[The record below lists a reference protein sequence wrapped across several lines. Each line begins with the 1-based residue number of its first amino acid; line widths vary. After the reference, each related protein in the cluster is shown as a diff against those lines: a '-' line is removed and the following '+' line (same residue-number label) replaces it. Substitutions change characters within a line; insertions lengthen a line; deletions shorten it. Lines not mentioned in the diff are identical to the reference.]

1 MKNEAKKPINILFAS
16 FEAEPFMKTGGLG
29 DVAGTLPAYIA
40 GAILGAF
47 GFYGTSMMDSY
58 MAYLVIFGVIGGIG
72 TSGKVAV
79 VLCFIILL
87 AVALTHLPGK
97 EEKA

>member
-1 MKNEAKKPINILFAS
+1 MSRKPL
-16 FEAEPFMKTGGLG
+16 
-29 DVAGTLPAYIA
+29 IA
-40 GAILGAF
+40 GNWKMNKTPAESVVL
-47 GFYGTSMMDSY
+47 SQ
-58 MAYLVIFGVIGGIG
+58 GI
-72 TSGKVAV
+72 SNLYSRKWNKVAV

>member
-1 MKNEAKKPINILFAS
+1 MKILVTVKQV
-16 FEAEPFMKTGGLG
+16 P
-29 DVAGTLPAYIA
+29 D
-40 GAILGAF
+40 
-47 GFYGTSMMDSY
+47 
-58 MAYLVIFGVIGGIG
+58 